1 MTSTIGGAQNDSY
14 QLASVIV
21 SENGI
26 DLRSYT
32 PAAEVRARGRAIR
45 QQVPVIARDRAATSV
60 RRPGVLDF
68 IEASNAGRLP
78 HLVPLRIGRMIT
90 SPFTFYRGAAGLMA
104 ADLAGGPD
112 SGLAAQICG
121 DAHAANFG
129 LYGTARG
136 EIIMDINDFDETVV
150 GPWEWDLERL
160 AASLVLAGRESGADE
175 QDCRRAACD
184 AARAYRLAAGQL
196 ADLPFMTSWTALPDE
211 SILSAAK
218 AEDLIDDF
226 KKAAKK
232 ARKNT
237 SAKVVAKWTE
247 HLEDHETGIRKH
259 RFVSDPPILTEVDE
273 RVAAAFTGGL
283 ERYAGTLRE
292 SRRHLLARF
301 AVSDIAFRIV
311 GTGSVGLH
319 SYVALL
325 HGNEGESVVLQIKQA
340 NPSAL
345 APYLPAAPARHE
357 GERIVQGARHVQSET
372 DILLGWTSVDPTGDG
387 VELPFIVRQF
397 RNLKGSIDPAGLS
410 ADDLDDYGRL
420 AGALL
425 ARAHSRSLD
434 PRLLAGYL
442 GDDERFEEAVAAFA
456 VRYADRTEADHA
468 VLVEA
473 VRSGKIAADPAE

>member
-1 MTSTIGGAQNDSY
+1 MSDS
-14 QLASVIV
+14 
-21 SENGI
+21 GI
-26 DLRSYT
+26 DLRSYV
-32 PAAEVRARGRAIR
+32 PAEEVRARGRALR
-45 QQVPVIARDRAATSV
+45 ERVPVIARDREAIGV

-68 IEASNAGRLP
+68 VAASNAGRLP
-78 HLVPLRIGRMIT
+78 HLIPLRIGRMIT

-112 SGLAAQICG
+112 SGLTAQLCG
-121 DAHAANFG
+121 DAHPANFG

-136 EIIMDINDFDETVV
+136 EIIMDINDFDESVP

-160 AASLVLAGRESGADE
+160 SAGLVLAGREAGADE
-175 QDCRRAACD
+175 DECRTAARD
-184 AARAYRLAAGQL
+184 AARSYRLAVAEL
-196 ADLPFMTSWTALPDE
+196 AAMPFMASWCALPDE
-211 SILSAAK
+211 SVLARAK
-218 AEDLIDDF
+218 ADDLLDDF

-247 HLEDHETGIRKH
+247 HLEDHQTGIRKH
-259 RFVSDPPILTEVDE
+259 RFVSDPPILTAVDE
-273 RVAAAFTGGL
+273 RVAKAVIGGL
-283 ERYAGTLRE
+283 ERYADTLPE

-319 SYVALL
+319 SYLVLL
-325 HGNEGESVVLQIKQA
+325 HGNDGEALVLHVKQA
-340 NPSAL
+340 AGAAL
-345 APYLPAAPARHE
+345 APFLPTPAVRHE
-357 GERIVQGARHVQSET
+357 GERIVQGARLVQAES
-372 DILLGWTSVDPTGDG
+372 DILLGWTSLDPAADG
-387 VELPFIVRQF
+387 TELPFIVRQF
-397 RNLKGSIDPAGLS
+397 RNMKGSIDPAELP

-442 GDDERFEEAVAAFA
+442 DGDERFEDAVAAFA

-468 VLVEA
+468 ELAEA
-473 VRSGKIAADPAE
+473 VRAGRIDAEEPE